1 MNNDFPTIVINSP
14 GRINL
19 IGEHIDYNGG
29 FVLLGTI
36 EQSISIILSE
46 NGTDTCNIRSE
57 KYKSGFSVPLDMIER
72 SSFHWHNYIL
82 GVITELQELDLDA
95 IRGFDCII
103 KSNLPMGGGIS
114 SSAALE
120 CGIAKGLN
128 ELFALGKTDE
138 QLIRISRDAEHNFV
152 GTKCGIMDQFAV
164 IMGKR
169 DTLIKLNCDTLEHSY
184 VAADFGPF
192 EIILLNTNVSHNLAD
207 SEYNR
212 RRAECFE
219 ALEIIN
225 RDGKEY
231 PNLCDVPLKIVMEKM
246 LKLPK
251 PLFKRALYAVE
262 ENERTQRA
270 ASLLEKGKLE
280 LFGKLMYASHQGL
293 RSLYEVS
300 CVELDFLV
308 DYSNEFPSVI
318 GSRMMGGGFGGC
330 TINLVHREGLQDF
343 VSKASN
349 AYSKEFNIELTPIKV
364 KIGDGVTVARKGQ

>member
-1 MNNDFPTIVINSP
+1 MNNDFHTIVINSP

-29 FVLLGTI
+29 FVLPGAI

-57 KYKSGFSVPLDMIER
+57 NYKSGFSVPLDRIER

-82 GVITELQELDLDA
+82 GVIKELQELDLDA
-95 IRGFDCII
+95 ICGFDCII

-138 QLIRISRDAEHNFV
+138 ELIRISRDAEHNFV
-152 GTKCGIMDQFAV
+152 GTKCGIMDQFTV
-164 IMGKR
+164 MMGKR

-184 VAADFGPF
+184 VAADFEPF

-251 PLFKRALYAVE
+251 PLFKRALYAVK
-262 ENERTQRA
+262 ENERTQLA

-330 TINLVHREGLQDF
+330 TINLVHREGLQEF
-343 VSKASN
+343 VNKASN
-349 AYSKEFNIELTPIKV
+349 AYYKEFNIELTPIKV
-364 KIGDGVTVARKGQ
+364 KIGDGVTVARKG